1 MRDGR
6 VEGSRTLMLV
16 GIGLEKNPK
25 KVFSK
30 VEACHFTKF
39 EVKTEFRSLSCI
51 IVDILNKKLAAGLSD
66 FSWHNLP
73 KRGKIY
79 QIGTKL
85 PNGHRV

>member
-16 GIGLEKNPK
+16 GIGLEKSPK

-51 IVDILNKKLAAGLSD
+51 VVDIS
-66 FSWHNLP
+66 
-73 KRGKIY
+73 
-79 QIGTKL
+79 
-85 PNGHRV
+85 V